1 MSEPNPK
8 RLSPPL
14 THALTRVLRPL
25 VRLLLHCQITYP
37 YLVQLLKDIYLE
49 VARRDLAAQSERA
62 TDSRLS
68 ILTGVHRKDVRRL
81 REEAV
86 THSRTPERPASLSA
100 QIVAAWMSSPSFS
113 DEHGKPRPLHRLAAQ
128 GEPSFETLVNRIGR
142 QDVRARSVLDE
153 WMRLGI
159 ATVDA
164 QNRVHLHR
172 QAFIPAGDFDQKTFF
187 FGKNL
192 HDHMAAAAENLVSD
206 RPPHFERSVYY
217 NNLCPESVAK
227 LRAIVD
233 DEAMTLLKRV
243 NHEACELQRRD
254 AGRAQAKKRF
264 NLGVYFY
271 TETQQDD
278 SHDLP
283 PSR

>member
-1 MSEPNPK
+1 MSEPTPK

-14 THALTRVLRPL
+14 TQALTRVLRPL

-37 YLVQLLKDIYLE
+37 YMVQLLKGIYLD
-49 VARRDLAAQSERA
+49 VARCDLAAHSERA

-68 ILTGVHRKDVRRL
+68 ILTGVHRKDIRRL
-81 REEAV
+81 REEAD
-86 THSRTPERPASLSA
+86 THLTTLQRPASLSA
-100 QIVAAWMSSPSFS
+100 QIVAMWMSSPNFS
-113 DEHGKPRPLHRLAAQ
+113 DENGEPRPLHRLTTQ

-153 WMRLGI
+153 WVRLGI
-159 ATVDA
+159 ATLDA
-164 QNRVHLHR
+164 QNRVHLQR
-172 QAFIPAGDFDQKTFF
+172 QAFIPAGDFEQKTFF

-192 HDHMAAAAENLVSD
+192 HDHMAAAAQNLISD
-206 RPPHFERSVYY
+206 SPPHFERSVYY

-233 DEAMTLLKRV
+233 EEAMALLKRV
-243 NHEACELQRRD
+243 NHKACELQRHD
-254 AGRAQAKKRF
+254 AVDAQAKERF

-271 TETQQDD
+271 TETQQDE
-278 SHDLP
+278 SHDSP